1 MHRSAKHGGDPVSDD
16 DRLQRLA
23 DALAGARRSGQAL
36 PMTPWLGCL
45 RDADEAY
52 AVQDRV
58 AAALGWFGG
67 ALPRFWKS
75 GGPSRQAVL
84 THAGLPPAGVQAV
97 APGQTASLQGQHFH
111 RRGIEAEVA
120 LRTRRDVTAGEV
132 AAWAAGTT
140 PPARE
145 LVDAM
150 TVSVEVVDTRWAAP
164 APDAPD
170 VAWLKLAD
178 QQSHGAL
185 VFGEWRAF
193 DERDWSRQRCELR
206 IGGVQ
211 PQSFEGTHPL
221 GDPTWLLPSWLAHA
235 TRGGRTVPGGTVVT
249 TGSWS
254 GLGDAVSGDR
264 VEVRFADLGALALQ
278 F

>member
-1 MHRSAKHGGDPVSDD
+1 MSRHPVGGD

-36 PMTPWLGCL
+36 PMAPWLGCL

-67 ALPRFWKS
+67 TPPRFWKS

-264 VEVRFADLGALALQ
+264 VEVHFADLGALALQ